1 MPHSKVKADV
11 DTTILDF
18 IRYFLKTTLK
28 EIMSILNAESGSFFL
43 FDNGNKELVLDSYVN
58 SHDIAIT
65 DIKRR
70 IGEGISG
77 KVVEIKSPVLVRDI
91 DNDPRFN
98 RNGFTH
104 YNTKSFISIP
114 LIGADGLIGL
124 INISDKSSG
133 EPFSEKDLQFAITL
147 CKYACVIVENL
158 LNSSRINDE
167 KEKLEKQKKLLEKYA
182 TVGKLAA
189 GVVHQINNPLDGI
202 IRYTNM
208 VLNQL
213 TDHSVAR
220 EYLLEIKGGLNRI
233 GNITKSL
240 LEFSHLVNCDSPK
253 FKRYVNIY
261 DLIDDSLAALK
272 NKLGNNIKIA
282 RNYQLKLPRLM
293 DMGLSHV
300 LINIIT
306 NAIDAMPEGGKLEIS
321 TELKNSAVFIS
332 FKDNGEGIPHE
343 IKDKIFEPFF
353 TTKTMDKGTG
363 LGLAISKEIVNKYDG
378 KIEVQS
384 SQGTGSTFTI
394 LIPKKYFED
403 ENQQP
408 AA

>member
-1 MPHSKVKADV
+1 MHSTKVKAEI
-11 DTTILDF
+11 DTTIFDF

-28 EIMSILNAESGSFFL
+28 EIMSILNAESGSCFL
-43 FDNGNKELVLDSYVN
+43 FDHGNNELVLDSYVN
-58 SHDIAIT
+58 SHDITIK

-70 IGEGISG
+70 LGEGISG
-77 KVVEIKSPVLVRDI
+77 KMLEIKTPVLVRDI
-91 DNDPRFN
+91 DSDPRFN
-98 RNGFTH
+98 RNGFSH

-124 INISDKSSG
+124 INISDKSTG
-133 EPFSEKDLQFAITL
+133 EPFSEKDLQFAVTL

-158 LNSSRINDE
+158 LNSSRINEE
-167 KEKLEKQKKLLEKYA
+167 KEKLEKQKNLLEKYA

-189 GVVHQINNPLDGI
+189 SVVHQINNPLDGI
-202 IRYTNM
+202 IRYTHM
-208 VLNQL
+208 VLNQV

-220 EYLLEIKGGLNRI
+220 EYLLEIKHGLNRI

-261 DLIDDSLAALK
+261 ELLDDALAVLK
-272 NKLGNNIKIA
+272 NKISSKIQIVK
-282 RNYQLKLPRLM
+282 NYQLKLPRVM
-293 DMGLSHV
+293 DMGISHV

-306 NAIDAMPEGGKLEIS
+306 NAVDAMPEGGKLEILTDFKDS
-321 TELKNSAVFIS
+321 VLYIS
-332 FKDNGEGIPHE
+332 FKDTGIGIPCD
-343 IKDKIFEPFF
+343 IQNRIFEPFF
-353 TTKTMDKGTG
+353 TTKDMDKGTG

-384 SQGTGSTFTI
+384 IQGNGSTFTV
-394 LIPKKYFED
+394 LIPAKYL
-403 ENQQP
+403 ENEPEQQ
-408 AA
+408 